1 MCFSLSF
8 FLGGEKNKSNKKL
21 KEKASTY
28 NPSLMIPRM
37 FKLTHPFLLI
47 IITSKT
53 SFSPDKVVVLRSRVS
68 PPSHLWLI
76 FRCGLRSCDEQFGFI
91 CFALFFCFFFTQV
104 QVSSHS
110 LFLLLSLTF
119 TSHMCCTSTLL
130 RWRRG
135 SVLTWQRCCCNACRQ
150 PPPRRFC
157 LGCPEKTWNRARVN
171 HRLYLPG
178 HDGVS
183 RAIQNIGSFF
193 LTRLLRWAWNQRI
206 STIKWLNQCYRSL
219 NLDTSVT
226 AAQRKK

>member
-8 FLGGEKNKSNKKL
+8 FRGGGKNKSNKKL

-91 CFALFFCFFFTQV
+91 CFALFFVFFSHKCRFRLTPCF
-104 QVSSHS
+104 SSS
-110 LFLLLSLTF
+110 LWLSPHTCAAPGPSSGKGGVPF
-119 TSHMCCTSTLL
+119 
-130 RWRRG
+130 
-135 SVLTWQRCCCNACRQ
+135 
-150 PPPRRFC
+150 
-157 LGCPEKTWNRARVN
+157 
-171 HRLYLPG
+171 LPG
-178 HDGVS
+178 RDVAVMHV
-183 RAIQNIGSFF
+183 GSHHHAGSASVALKRREIVRESTTDCIFQAMTASQEQFKTLDLFF
-193 LTRLLRWAWNQRI
+193 
-206 STIKWLNQCYRSL
+206 
-219 NLDTSVT
+219 
-226 AAQRKK
+226 

>member
-8 FLGGEKNKSNKKL
+8 FLGGGKNKSNKKL

-91 CFALFFCFFFTQV
+91 CFALFFCFFFHTSAGFVSLPVSPPLFDFHLTHVLHLNPPQV
-104 QVSSHS
+104 KAGLRSY
-110 LFLLLSLTF
+110 LAEMLL
-119 TSHMCCTSTLL
+119 
-130 RWRRG
+130 
-135 SVLTWQRCCCNACRQ
+135 
-150 PPPRRFC
+150 
-157 LGCPEKTWNRARVN
+157 
-171 HRLYLPG
+171 
-178 HDGVS
+178 
-183 RAIQNIGSFF
+183 
-193 LTRLLRWAWNQRI
+193 
-206 STIKWLNQCYRSL
+206 
-219 NLDTSVT
+219 
-226 AAQRKK
+226 

>member
-76 FRCGLRSCDEQFGFI
+76 FRCGLRSCDEQFGFM

-119 TSHMCCTSTLL
+119 TSQC
-130 RWRRG
+130 
-135 SVLTWQRCCCNACRQ
+135 AA
-150 PPPRRFC
+150 PRPSSGKGGVTF
-157 LGCPEKTWNRARVN
+157 
-171 HRLYLPG
+171 LPG
-178 HDGVS
+178 RDVAVMHV
-183 RAIQNIGSFF
+183 GSHHHAGSASVALKRREIVRESTTDCIFQAMTASQEQFKTLDLFF
-193 LTRLLRWAWNQRI
+193 
-206 STIKWLNQCYRSL
+206 
-219 NLDTSVT
+219 
-226 AAQRKK
+226 